1 MSEIIYK
8 GLVLKS
14 LKGCKFYEIKEG
26 TINSLVEDPVES
38 VLTLTYVPGS
48 TLGLLSDELGIEL
61 LDSRDTEITSTG
73 GPKKFTTS
81 YVTLNGL
88 RFQKLTADPHIFHMV
103 IVSDSE
109 SRVVQDY
116 GSTTI
121 VVSAED
127 TKNQEFIDFLFFSGG
142 LRYLRPV
149 GAKPKCYEI
158 KNFPKLILKDS
169 DVTLESGSST
179 VYTLRRRYD
188 DYVIRAIDYQ
198 DQFILELRR
207 ILSDYGVELVRWN
220 REETLV
226 KTSYVSYRF
235 DQTPSRVHHPNY
247 RDDWDRVMQ
256 HRLPVEFTLRTP
268 DTPMFFD
275 FKNKYNNVD
284 LLTNLCEFK
293 TSDRYGERWTAAVKW
308 GQITE
313 DFNHQ
318 YQSDDNSNFSNQ
330 CQFRAELYFYE
341 VLDDRYQFL
350 EEINVILNAT
360 DDVHQRYRPEDAID
374 YTERKLHL

>member
-14 LKGCKFYEIKEG
+14 KKGCKFYNIKEG
-26 TINSLVEDPVES
+26 ATNSLTEDTKTS
-38 VLTLTYVPGS
+38 TLTLTYVPGS
-48 TLGLLSDELGIEL
+48 NLGLLSDELGIEL
-61 LDSRDTEITSTG
+61 LADKDDELTPTS
-73 GPKKFTTS
+73 GPKKFTTT
-81 YVTLNGL
+81 YITLNGL
-88 RFQKLTADPHIFHMV
+88 KLQKMTADDYIFHMV
-103 IVSDSE
+103 IVKDSE

-116 GSTTI
+116 SGTTI
-121 VVSAED
+121 VVSQED
-127 TKNQEFIDFLFFSGG
+127 VENQEFINFLFFSGG
-142 LRYLRPV
+142 LKFLRPV
-149 GAKPKCYEI
+149 GNKPKCYKI
-158 KNFPKLILKDS
+158 RNFPKLIFKS
-169 DVTLESGSST
+169 ENLELTSESTT

-207 ILSDYGVELVRWN
+207 ILDAYGIELVRWN
-220 REETLV
+220 REETV
-226 KTSYVSYRF
+226 KKTSYISYRF
-235 DQTPSRVHHPNY
+235 DQTPSRIHHPNY
-247 RDDWDRVMQ
+247 RDDEDRVMQ
-256 HRLPVEFTLRTP
+256 HRLPIEFTLRTP
-268 DTPMFFD
+268 DMPMFFD

-284 LLTNLCEFK
+284 LLTNFCEFK

-341 VLDDRYQFL
+341 VLDDRFAFL
-350 EEINVILNAT
+350 EEINVILEASEKQN
-360 DDVHQRYRPEDAID
+360 Q
-374 YTERKLHL
+374 K